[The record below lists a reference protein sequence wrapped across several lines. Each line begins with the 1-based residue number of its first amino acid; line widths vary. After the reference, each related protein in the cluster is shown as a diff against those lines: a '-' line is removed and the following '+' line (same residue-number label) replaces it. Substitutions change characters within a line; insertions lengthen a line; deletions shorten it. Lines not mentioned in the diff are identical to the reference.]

1 MLVSARPDPSSI
13 TTHAKCS
20 WASKAMPRDFKLYLR
35 QIRQRGLRDF
45 PANTMLSCDRTRFM
59 LSRRSFLGAAAAP
72 LFAQSGK
79 RPNVLFIAA
88 DDMNTALGCYGH
100 PIVKTPNV
108 DKLAARGTRFDR
120 AYCQF
125 PLCGP
130 SRASLLTGMRPDT
143 TKVLE
148 NNVDFRDHHPD
159 AVTLPQL
166 FKNNGWFSARE
177 GKMYHMNVPG
187 EVGLPKYQDEKSW
200 NHSVS
205 PQGLELK
212 TEGQGRK
219 LNPPGVNYGMQWI
232 SAATPSGQA
241 DDNAAEH
248 ALALL
253 EQHRNEPFFL
263 GLGFIR
269 PHLPFVAPSKFYDM
283 YSLDAI
289 PLPKNPDNDLD
300 DIPEASKKIRPQLWN
315 NMKMD
320 PPRIKEALRGYY
332 ASTSFMDNELGRV
345 MDGLERL
352 GLVDNTIVVFWGDHG
367 WHLGEHT
374 RWQKMSVMEES
385 ARVPLIIS
393 TLGQKKAQST
403 KSLVEFVDV
412 YPTLTEL
419 CGLTPPPVLE
429 GQSLVPLLKNP
440 SRKWKKA
447 AFTQVKYEDITGHS
461 IRTDRYRY
469 IRWEGAGGGEELYDH
484 DKDPREF
491 TNLAKIASPPKAL
504 QEHRRILDAG
514 WKAAKA

>member
-1 MLVSARPDPSSI
+1 MNPTLNMTLSVYYGKEIDLV
-13 TTHAKCS
+13 
-20 WASKAMPRDFKLYLR
+20 
-35 QIRQRGLRDF
+35 
-45 PANTMLSCDRTRFM
+45 CDRTEFM
-59 LSRRSFLGAAAAP
+59 LSRRSFLASSLAAP
-72 LFAQSGK
+72 LAAQSSKK

-130 SRASLLTGMRPDT
+130 SRASLLTGLRPDN
-143 TKVLE
+143 TKVLD
-148 NNVDFRDHHPD
+148 NNIDFRDFHPN

-177 GKMYHMNVPG
+177 GKMYHMNVPN
-187 EVGLPKYQDEKSW
+187 EVGTPKYQDEPSW
-200 NHSVS
+200 NHSGS

-212 TEGQGRK
+212 TAGEGRK
-219 LNPPGVNYGMQWI
+219 LNSPGVTYGMQWI
-232 SAATPSGQA
+232 ASANASGQA

-248 ALALL
+248 ALALM
-253 EQHRNEPFFL
+253 EKHRNVPFFM

-269 PHLPFVAPSKFYDM
+269 PHLPFVAPSSYYDM

-289 PLPKNPDNDLD
+289 PLPQNPDNDLD

-332 ASTSFMDNELGRV
+332 ASTSFMDAQVGRV
-345 MDGLERL
+345 MAGLERL

-393 TLGQKKAQST
+393 TLGQKTAQST
-403 KSLVEFVDV
+403 TSLVEFVDL
-412 YPTLTEL
+412 YPTLAEL
-419 CGLTPPPVLE
+419 CGLKPPADIE
-429 GQSLVPLLKNP
+429 GQSLTPLLKNP
-440 SRKWKKA
+440 KRKWKKA
-447 AFTQVKYEDITGHS
+447 AFTQVKFQNITGRS

-469 IRWEGAGGGEELYDH
+469 IRWEGEGGGEELYDH
-484 DKDPREF
+484 SKDPREF
-491 TNLAKIASPPKAL
+491 TNLAKEQESGKVLA
-504 QEHRRILDAG
+504 EHRRILDAG
-514 WKAAKA
+514 WKAARA